1 MEYGTGFNAAREGC
15 LGCNTY
21 YQTMSQPTKGFT
33 MGCKIGPD
41 LLLPIYKFVLLGIVS
56 IATPVD
62 EVNKSPIAFE
72 T

>member
-1 MEYGTGFNAAREGC
+1 MEYGTGFNAAYYQPKVSPWAVREGPRPFAP
-15 LGCNTY
+15 N
-21 YQTMSQPTKGFT
+21 
-33 MGCKIGPD
+33 
-41 LLLPIYKFVLLGIVS
+41 KFVLLGIVS